1 MISGLPSES
10 VSVSVSSPFGL
21 PLLFIPS
28 RRQKAQSIYSIT
40 AGLTSSF
47 SSPKPVSLLS
57 IPHPIA
63 IPASIGFLFVGSDPE
78 HALEA
83 MKIWDFENRL
93 DLLTLE
99 GKGSFWTKTQFSPDG
114 NLLGSMSLTGQI
126 NIWRAPSWEEIE
138 EMEARHQLED
148 AEAEKERR
156 SGSQ

>member
-1 MISGLPSES
+1 
-10 VSVSVSSPFGL
+10 
-21 PLLFIPS
+21 
-28 RRQKAQSIYSIT
+28 
-40 AGLTSSF
+40 
-47 SSPKPVSLLS
+47 
-57 IPHPIA
+57 
-63 IPASIGFLFVGSDPE
+63 
-78 HALEA
+78 